1 MRLLKTPLRTNSQA
15 YRRLMEQNRDTT
27 DMIDVHAIVQQAV
40 QEYLRQDTTRRE
52 PAYKAELQEE
62 RKRREQLERRVNELV
77 DENKRSR
84 QVAEEAERSSNIR
97 AELQKLGV
105 AKVDLAYRAVQND
118 IFRGEDGR
126 LMARTGQGEA
136 AAGEYL
142 RQFVAD
148 NPEFL
153 PARIVGGSGVTNT
166 HRTSVSNGVD
176 LEKIGP
182 GMSKEDLE
190 RARQEILRV
199 ATQTLR
205 SA

>member
-1 MRLLKTPLRTNSQA
+1 
-15 YRRLMEQNRDTT
+15 MEEKRDTP
-27 DMIDVHAIVQQAV
+27 DVIDVQGLVQQAV

-77 DENKRSR
+77 EENRRSR
-84 QVAEEAERSSNIR
+84 LVAEEAERSTNIR

-105 AKVDLAYRAVQND
+105 SKVDLAYRAVQSD

-126 LMARTGQGEA
+126 LMAHTGQGDS

-153 PARIVGGSGVTNT
+153 PARIVGGSGASNS
-166 HRTSVSNGVD
+166 HRTPAANGID

-182 GMSKEDLE
+182 GMSREDLE

-205 SA
+205 S

>member
-1 MRLLKTPLRTNSQA
+1 MGRWATHRKDKRRHMEPTNNSA
-15 YRRLMEQNRDTT
+15 DTV
-27 DMIDVHAIVQQAV
+27 DVQGIVQQAV
-40 QEYLRQDTTRRE
+40 QEYLRQDTSRRE

-77 DENKRSR
+77 EENRRSR
-84 QVAEEAERSSNIR
+84 QTAEEAERSSSIR
-97 AELQKLGV
+97 SELQKLGV
-105 AKVDLAYRAVQND
+105 NKVDLAYRAVQND
-118 IFRGEDGR
+118 IYRGEDGR
-126 LMARTGQGEA
+126 LLARTGQGDTS
-136 AAGEYL
+136 AGEYL
-142 RQFVAD
+142 RQFVSE

-153 PARIVGGSGVTNT
+153 PARIAGGSGVTNA
-166 HRTSVSNGVD
+166 HRPQAANGID

>member
-1 MRLLKTPLRTNSQA
+1 
-15 YRRLMEQNRDTT
+15 MEQKRDST
-27 DMIDVHAIVQQAV
+27 DSIDVQGIVQQAV

-77 DENKRSR
+77 EENRRSR
-84 QVAEEAERSSNIR
+84 QVAEEAERSTNIR

-105 AKVDLAYRAVQND
+105 SKIDLAYRAVQSD

-126 LMARTGQGEA
+126 LLARTGQGDA

-153 PARIVGGSGVTNT
+153 PARIVGGSGMTNT
-166 HRTSVSNGVD
+166 HRTPVSNGID

-205 SA
+205 S

>member
-1 MRLLKTPLRTNSQA
+1 MEDTKNSA
-15 YRRLMEQNRDTT
+15 DA
-27 DMIDVHAIVQQAV
+27 IDVQGIVQQAV
-40 QEYLRQDTTRRE
+40 QEYLRQDTSRRE

-77 DENKRSR
+77 EENRRSR
-84 QVAEEAERSSNIR
+84 QVADEAERSSSIR

-105 AKVDLAYRAVQND
+105 AKIDLAYRAVQGD
-118 IFRGEDGR
+118 IHRGEDGR
-126 LMARTGQGEA
+126 MLARTGQGDTSA
-136 AAGEYL
+136 SEYL

-153 PARIVGGSGVTNT
+153 PARIAGGSGASNT
-166 HRTSVSNGVD
+166 HRTPVNGGID

>member
-1 MRLLKTPLRTNSQA
+1 
-15 YRRLMEQNRDTT
+15 MEQKT
-27 DMIDVHAIVQQAV
+27 DSTDIVDVQGIVQQAV

-77 DENKRSR
+77 EENRRSR
-84 QVAEEAERSSNIR
+84 QVADEAERGSNIR
-97 AELQKLGV
+97 TELQKLGV
-105 AKVDLAYRAVQND
+105 TKVDLAFRAVQSD
-118 IFRGEDGR
+118 IFRNEDGR
-126 LMARTGQGEA
+126 LMARTGLGDA
-136 AAGEYL
+136 PASEYL
-142 RQFVAD
+142 RQFVAE

-153 PARIVGGSGVTNT
+153 PARIVGGSGATNS
-166 HRTSVSNGVD
+166 HRAPTANGID

-182 GMSKEDLE
+182 AMSKEDLE

-199 ATQTLR
+199 ATQSLR

>member
-1 MRLLKTPLRTNSQA
+1 
-15 YRRLMEQNRDTT
+15 MEQNRDSS
-27 DMIDVHAIVQQAV
+27 DMVDVQGLVQQAV

-62 RKRREQLERRVNELV
+62 KKRREQLERRVNELV
-77 DENKRSR
+77 EENRRSR
-84 QVAEEAERSSNIR
+84 QVAEEAERSTGIR

-105 AKVDLAYRAVQND
+105 SKVDLAYRAVQSD

-126 LMARTGQGEA
+126 LLARTGQGDT

-142 RQFVAD
+142 RQFVAE

-153 PARIVGGSGVTNT
+153 PARIVGGSGVSNT
-166 HRTSVSNGVD
+166 HRPPVSNGID

-182 GMSKEDLE
+182 GMSKEDME

-205 SA
+205 S

>member
-1 MRLLKTPLRTNSQA
+1 
-15 YRRLMEQNRDTT
+15 MEPNNESDA
-27 DMIDVHAIVQQAV
+27 IDVQGIVQQAV

-77 DENKRSR
+77 EENRRSR
-84 QVAEEAERSSNIR
+84 QIAEEAERSTNIR
-97 AELQKLGV
+97 GELQKLGV
-105 AKVDLAYRAVQND
+105 AKVDLAYRAVQSD
-118 IFRGEDGR
+118 IYRGEDGR
-126 LMARTGQGEA
+126 LLARTPQGDTA
-136 AAGEYL
+136 ANEFL

-153 PARIVGGSGVTNT
+153 PARIVGGSGAVNS
-166 HRTSVSNGVD
+166 HRPPTGGSID
-176 LEKIGP
+176 LERISP
-182 GMSKEDLE
+182 GMSKEDRE

-205 SA
+205 SS

>member
-1 MRLLKTPLRTNSQA
+1 MEQTTNSA
-15 YRRLMEQNRDTT
+15 D
-27 DMIDVHAIVQQAV
+27 IDVQGIVQQAV
-40 QEYLRQDTTRRE
+40 QEYVRQDVSRRE

-77 DENKRSR
+77 EENRRTR
-84 QVAEEAERSSNIR
+84 QAAEEAERGTSIR
-97 AELQKLGV
+97 SELHKLGV
-105 AKVDLAYRAVQND
+105 SKVDLAYRAVQSD
-118 IFRGEDGR
+118 IDRTEDGR
-126 LMARTGQGEA
+126 LLARTGQGDT

-142 RQFVAD
+142 RQFVSE

-153 PARIVGGSGVTNT
+153 PARIAGGSGVSNS
-166 HRTSVSNGVD
+166 HRLPVANGID

-199 ATQTLR
+199 ASQTLR

>member
-1 MRLLKTPLRTNSQA
+1 MEQTNS
-15 YRRLMEQNRDTT
+15 T
-27 DMIDVHAIVQQAV
+27 DAVDVQGIVQQAV
-40 QEYLRQDTTRRE
+40 QEYLRQDTSRRE
-52 PAYKAELQEE
+52 PAYKVELQEE

-77 DENKRSR
+77 EENRRSR
-84 QVAEEAERSSNIR
+84 QMADEAERSSSIR

-105 AKVDLAYRAVQND
+105 SKVDLAYRAVQSD
-118 IFRGEDGR
+118 IYRGEDGR
-126 LMARTGQGEA
+126 LLAKTSQGDS

-153 PARIVGGSGVTNT
+153 PARIPGGSGAVNT
-166 HRTSVSNGVD
+166 HRPPVGNAID
-176 LEKIGP
+176 LEKISP
-182 GMSKEDLE
+182 GMSKEDRE

>member
-1 MRLLKTPLRTNSQA
+1 
-15 YRRLMEQNRDTT
+15 MEQTNTST
-27 DMIDVHAIVQQAV
+27 DVIDVQGIVQQAV
-40 QEYLRQDTTRRE
+40 QEYLRQDTSRRE

-77 DENKRSR
+77 EENQRSR
-84 QVAEEAERSSNIR
+84 QMAEEAERSTGIR

-105 AKVDLAYRAVQND
+105 SKVDLAYRAVQSD
-118 IFRGEDGR
+118 IYRGEDGR
-126 LMARTGQGEA
+126 LLAKTSQGDT

-166 HRTSVSNGVD
+166 HRPPVANGID
-176 LEKIGP
+176 LDKIGP
-182 GMSKEDLE
+182 GMSKEDLD
-190 RARQEILRV
+190 RVRQEILRV

>member
-1 MRLLKTPLRTNSQA
+1 MENTTNST
-15 YRRLMEQNRDTT
+15 DT
-27 DMIDVHAIVQQAV
+27 IDVQGIVQQAV
-40 QEYLRQDTTRRE
+40 QEYLRQDTSRRE

-77 DENKRSR
+77 EENRRSR
-84 QVAEEAERSSNIR
+84 QVAEEAERGATIR

-105 AKVDLAYRAVQND
+105 SKVDLAYRAVQSD
-118 IFRGEDGR
+118 IYRSEDGK
-126 LMARTGQGEA
+126 LLARTSQGDT

-142 RQFVAD
+142 RQFVAE

-153 PARIVGGSGVTNT
+153 PARIVGGSGMTNAQRLPVAT
-166 HRTSVSNGVD
+166 GID

-182 GMSKEDLE
+182 GMSKEDLD

-199 ATQTLR
+199 AAQTLR